1 MRKVGL
7 YGGTFDP
14 FHLGH
19 LALAINLKE
28 RLQLD
33 EVWLIPANLNPLRS
47 TTAVSFEHRL
57 AMAEEVA
64 ALIPGF
70 CTCGIE
76 GERPPPSYT
85 IDTVLELKKRHPDC
99 AFTLLLGDD
108 ASETL
113 PHWHR
118 IEELLALIPIVIG
131 KRKASA
137 EILQGEYVP
146 TPLYEISS
154 TEIRER
160 LQQKKFC
167 GHLLPQAILDYI
179 FKHKLYT
186 T

>member
-19 LALAINLKE
+19 LALAVNLKE
-28 RLQLD
+28 SLHLD

-47 TTAVSFEHRL
+47 TTAVPFEHRL

-76 GERPPPSYT
+76 GERPAPSYT
-85 IDTVLELKKRHPDC
+85 IDTVLELKRRHPDC
-99 AFTLLLGDD
+99 NFTLLLGDD
-108 ASETL
+108 AAQDL
-113 PHWHR
+113 PRWHR
-118 IEELLALIPIVIG
+118 VEELLAIIPIAIG
-131 KRKASA
+131 KRKAGV
-137 EILQGEYVP
+137 EVTNGDYVP

-160 LQQKKFC
+160 LRQKKFC
-167 GHLLPQAILDYI
+167 GHLLPQVILDYI
-179 FKHKLYT
+179 FKHNLYT

>member
-28 RLQLD
+28 ALQLD

-47 TTAVSFEHRL
+47 TAAASFEHRL
-57 AMAEEVA
+57 AMAEEAA

-76 GERPPPSYT
+76 GERPAPSYT
-85 IDTVLELKKRHPDC
+85 IDTVIELKKRHPDC
-99 AFTLLLGDD
+99 SFILLLGDD
-108 ASETL
+108 AAESL

-118 IEELLALIPIVIG
+118 TEELQALIPIAIG
-131 KRKASA
+131 KRKVGL
-137 EILQGEYVP
+137 EKLQGEYIP
-146 TPLYEISS
+146 TPLYEISA
-154 TEIRER
+154 TDIRER
-160 LQQKKFC
+160 LRKKKFC
-167 GHLLPQAILDYI
+167 GHLLPQSVLDYI
-179 FKHKLYT
+179 YKHKLYT
-186 T
+186 A